1 MKDTGRQYH
10 TSCTGL
16 ALETVKAHSAP
27 ADITLFGSCFCPFVQ
42 RVWIALEYLGIDYQ
56 YYEVDPYKKPQELLD
71 VSPRGLVPALK
82 LNKYDPP
89 RALNESTVIIEFLEE
104 LSYSLSNRNS
114 KHSLLPPL
122 SDPLSRAVCR
132 LQSDHINRNLVP
144 AFYRYLQ
151 AQSSPD
157 QIRHGKSFL
166 EAIETLVVLFEKHS
180 QASGIVGLWNGETLG
195 WGDVM
200 AVPWLFRPTNVL
212 PQYRGFV
219 VPSSQKFEAY
229 MERLLNHPDV
239 KKTCSTEALYLDSYE
254 RYAANRPNTSQVAN
268 AINEGKELP

>member
-1 MKDTGRQYH
+1 MTDTGKSYH

-27 ADITLFGSCFCPFVQ
+27 AEITLFGSCFCPFVQ
-42 RVWIALEYLGIDYQ
+42 RVWLAFEYLGIDYQ
-56 YYEVDPYKKPQELLD
+56 VDEVDPYKKPQQLLD

-89 RALNESTVIIEFLEE
+89 RAINESTVIIEFLQE
-104 LSYSLSNRNS
+104 LSYSLPNRKS
-114 KHSLLPPL
+114 QCHLLPPL
-122 SDPLSRAVCR
+122 SDPFSRALCR
-132 LQSDHINRNLVP
+132 LQSDHINRTLVP

-157 QIRHGKSFL
+157 QIIHGKSFL
-166 EAIETLVVLFEKHS
+166 EAVEKLIELFEKHS
-180 QASGIVGLWNGETLG
+180 QTANVGGLWNGESLG
-195 WGDVM
+195 WADVM
-200 AVPWLFRPTNVL
+200 AMPWLFRATNVL
-212 PQYRGFV
+212 PHYRGFAF
-219 VPSSQKFEAY
+219 PSSQKFEAY

-254 RYAANRPNTSQVAN
+254 RYAANRPNTSQVAK